1 MGHGNLVVDLDVDLD
16 VDGLGHGF
24 ALVYVYVYVHVYV
37 QVLKRQGLPMTK
49 GRLEAFSD
57 GVFAIAITLLVLEL
71 TVPKGH
77 PQGGLWAALGRE
89 WPSFFAYLVSFLVI
103 GIMWV
108 NHHAIFDKVRA
119 VDRAVLFANLAL
131 LLFVSVIPF
140 PTRLVAEYLIG
151 ADAPVAMAV
160 YSATML
166 AAGLAYAVLWVVVT
180 RDAGILHEHLDR
192 GAERAALRRFGLGN
206 VVYLATVGLS
216 FVSPVTTLAVHGAV
230 ALYYCFDQLRAEAP
244 ASAPDRPA

>member
-1 MGHGNLVVDLDVDLD
+1 MS
-16 VDGLGHGF
+16 
-24 ALVYVYVYVHVYV
+24 
-37 QVLKRQGLPMTK
+37 K

-71 TVPKGH
+71 AVPKGH
-77 PQGGLWAALGRE
+77 PPGGLWAALGRE

-108 NHHAIFDKVRA
+108 NHHAVFEKVRA

-131 LLFVSVIPF
+131 LLFASVIPF
-140 PTRLVAEYLIG
+140 PTRLVAEYLTSP
-151 ADAPVAMAV
+151 DARVAMAV

-166 AAGLAYAVLWVVVT
+166 AAAVSYATLWLVVT
-180 RDAGILHEHLDR
+180 RDAGILHQHLDR
-192 GAERAALRRFGLGN
+192 AAERAAIRRFGLGN

-216 FVSPVTTLAVHGAV
+216 FVSPVVTLAVHGAIAV
-230 ALYYCFDQLRAEAP
+230 YYCFDQLRTGAA
-244 ASAPDRPA
+244 ASAPGGPG

>member
-1 MGHGNLVVDLDVDLD
+1 
-16 VDGLGHGF
+16 
-24 ALVYVYVYVHVYV
+24 
-37 QVLKRQGLPMTK
+37 MTK

-71 TVPKGH
+71 SVPKGH
-77 PQGGLWAALGRE
+77 PEGGLWAALGRE

-108 NHHAIFDKVRA
+108 NHHAVFDKVRA
-119 VDRAVLFANLAL
+119 VDRVVLFANLGL

-140 PTRLVAEYLIG
+140 PTRLVAEYLTSR
-151 ADAPVAMAV
+151 DATVAMAV

-166 AAGLAYAVLWVVVT
+166 AAAILYNLLWLAVT
-180 RDAGILHEHLDR
+180 RDAGILHEHLHR
-192 GAERAALRRFGLGN
+192 RAERAAIRRFGLGL
-206 VVYLATVGLS
+206 VVYLGTVGLS
-216 FVSPVTTLAVHGAV
+216 FVNPVATLAVHGAV

-244 ASAPDRPA
+244 ASSPDRPT